1 MILLPAQIESIASRK
16 DKTVKITLGTQE
28 LTPAQAAEIF
38 QLNQKFCYT
47 AIKEESFKSDEV
59 DAIENLKTDM
69 ESEKTPSQ
77 RLRAI
82 LYVNYQQKPEGYKDY
97 ATYYQAKMEKIC
109 DHFKSKLD

>member
-1 MILLPAQIESIASRK
+1 MIILAGQIEGISSRK
-16 DKTVKITLGTQE
+16 DKTVRITLGTQE

-47 AIKEESFKSDEV
+47 AIKEESFQADEV
-59 DAIENLKTDM
+59 DAIENLKTDL

-82 LYVNYQQKPEGYKDY
+82 LFVTYMQKADGYKDF
-97 ATYYQAKMEKIC
+97 ATYYQAKMEQIC
-109 DHFKSKLD
+109 NHFKSKLD